1 MIPGGL
7 RGRDHKSTF
16 DQRGSSYH
24 LAMTSLPNVRAEE
37 FRVLV
42 ARAELRPG
50 HAIVDLPSGGGY
62 LHRYLPEG
70 VTCLHVETS
79 QVFHAAAHHAG
90 QKALLASSMG
100 DVPLA
105 SGSVDRVLSLAGLH
119 HETDRLP
126 LYREAARLLR
136 PGGLLLIA
144 EVAQGSSIL
153 LAQARSPRARNSEK
167 RSCGHRGPR
176 CPTRLRAH
184 RPAAP

>member
-1 MIPGGL
+1 TPPNGRSWIRRSARRSTGLPRVCATPVDDPAHTSNVSGEGMIPGGL

-126 LYREAARLLR
+126 LYREA
-136 PGGLLLIA
+136 
-144 EVAQGSSIL
+144 
-153 LAQARSPRARNSEK
+153 
-167 RSCGHRGPR
+167 
-176 CPTRLRAH
+176 
-184 RPAAP
+184 